1 MKRYKSSP
9 QYLIDDILNLYRII
23 FVAPI
28 LIFCI
33 NLVIELQHHN
43 LESIQKVTEI

>member
-1 MKRYKSSP
+1 MKLYESSP
-9 QYLIDDILNLYRII
+9 QYLIGDVLNLYRII

-33 NLVIELQHHN
+33 NLVIELQYHN
-43 LESIQKVTEI
+43 LEPNQKVMEI